1 MNKKI
6 VCYVTDSGFVPY
18 TVVSAVSLLRH
29 NSDVTV
35 CVFNTGLTSEDR
47 QLLFNAVNSNGGV
60 LLFFDVSSVL
70 QDLSKKY
77 KGYSLYKGQSSYL
90 PYVKLFIADFLSGN
104 SSRVLYLDSDTLVNG
119 SLDYLFDGFFM
130 FGRPIALASDCI
142 PFSYRKFV
150 NVPLDRPYYNCGVM
164 LLDLARYRSSGFK
177 RRFFEWLSI
186 SDGMPL
192 AEQDLINRFMSSD
205 VFLLPAHFNSLPHY
219 QMFDYSGL
227 LRFVRCIPYSLSDV
241 KMAFRFPVVIHFA
254 GNTLARPWFK
264 SSRHPFRP
272 LYTYTARVA
281 GVPPKFVNRLGG
293 FFFVYRLQW
302 FLWRVLPRSLF
313 NVVASVMY
321 RIHIFIRYRV

>member
-18 TVVSAVSLLRH
+18 TVVSIVSLLRH

-47 QLLFNAVNSNGGV
+47 QLLFKAVNSNGGV
-60 LLFFDVSSVL
+60 LFCFDVSNLLS
-70 QDLSKKY
+70 DLSIKY

-90 PYVKLFIADFLSGN
+90 PYVKLFIADFLIGN
-104 SSRVLYLDSDTLVNG
+104 FSRVLYLDSDTLVNG

-130 FGRPIALASDCI
+130 FDRSVALASDFI

-164 LLDLARYRSSGFK
+164 LIDLSRYRSSGFK

-192 AEQDLINRFMSSD
+192 AEQDVINRFMFDD
-205 VFLLPAHFNSLPHY
+205 VSLLPAHFNSMPHY
-219 QMFDYSGL
+219 QIFDYSGL
-227 LRFVRCIPYSLSDV
+227 LRFVRCLPYSSADV
-241 KMAFRFPVVIHFA
+241 KVAFRFPVVIHFA

-264 SSRHPFRP
+264 SSKHSCRS
-272 LYTYTARVA
+272 LYLYTARVA
-281 GVPPKFVNRLGG
+281 GVPPKFVNRPGG
-293 FFFVYRLQW
+293 FLFVYRVQW
-302 FLWRVLPRSLF
+302 LLWLLLPQSVF
-313 NVVASVMY
+313 NVVASWMY
-321 RIHIFIRYRV
+321 RLHIFLRYRV